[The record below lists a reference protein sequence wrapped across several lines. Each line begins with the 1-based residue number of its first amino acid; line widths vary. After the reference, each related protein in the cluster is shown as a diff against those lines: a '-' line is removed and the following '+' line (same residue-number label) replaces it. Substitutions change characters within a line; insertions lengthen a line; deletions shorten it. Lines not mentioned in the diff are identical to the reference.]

1 MSYSRGAKIKF
12 CTVSTPDD
20 TEQVV
25 LTEQLGPIQF
35 YEDMIDASFHVEIMV
50 FDTAGK
56 LGTTPI
62 RSGSK
67 VFLRIETPS
76 GVIDFEKEPLFIS
89 NIKTSGSTAKKEFFV
104 MQLESKGTFINHF
117 SRIYKRYDSKAN
129 ILVEKFLK
137 EDLEISGDK
146 ILEIEEPS
154 NSISFCGNYKRPLQ
168 TCVSLATKSIPNIGT
183 KQNITRGGSGFFFW
197 ETLKGYNFRSPDG
210 IFKQIIDDKDS
221 IPVYEKVASFNA
233 LDPENDFHIVD
244 EPSWSNNDNLLEKLS
259 LGQYAAYNTFFD
271 INARKHVVAERED
284 DKSAIHEYKPTSQ
297 QESGENATTLSNEQ
311 PFVPNFKNFTRRSKE
326 LPSRYLFSF
335 VDRGTYTN
343 DLTTPQEH
351 VEYEAKR
358 QSRYA
363 ALFSQTLMITVP
375 MNVQLSAGSVVKVK
389 FPRINIDR
397 PNSGSNNSASGYY
410 MIKSLSHQ
418 LGSQGDFTG
427 LKLVRDAY
435 SKLS

>member
-12 CTVSTPDD
+12 CTVRTPDD
-20 TEQVV
+20 TEEVV

-76 GVIDFEKEPLFIS
+76 GVIDFEKEPLIIS
-89 NIKTSGSTAKKEFFV
+89 NIKTSGSTTKKEFFV

-117 SRIYKRYDSKAN
+117 TRLYERYDSKSDV
-129 ILVEKFLK
+129 LVRKFLK
-137 EDLEISGDK
+137 ENLEISDDK
-146 ILEIEEPS
+146 ILEIEKPS

-168 TCVSLATKSIPNIGT
+168 TCVSLATKSVPIVG
-183 KQNITRGGSGFFFW
+183 KENITRGGSGFFFW

-210 IFKQIIDDKDS
+210 IFSQIIKDKDS

-233 LDPENDFHIVD
+233 LDPENDFHIAS
-244 EPSWSNNDNLLEKLS
+244 EPSWSNNENLLEKLS

-271 INARKHVVAERED
+271 INTRMHVVAEREE
-284 DKSAIHEYKPTSQ
+284 DKSLSIHEYKPTSQ
-297 QESGENATTLSNEQ
+297 EESGENATMLSNEQ
-311 PFVPNFKNFTRRSKE
+311 PFVPKVWSDK
-326 LPSRYLFSF
+326 PSRMMLSF
-335 VDRGTYTN
+335 IDKGTYTN

-363 ALFSQTLMITVP
+363 ALFSQTLKITVP

-418 LGSQGDFTG
+418 LGSEGDFTG

>member
-1 MSYSRGAKIKF
+1 MSYSKGAKIKF
-12 CTVSTPDD
+12 CTVRTPDD
-20 TEQVV
+20 TEEVV

-89 NIKTSGSTAKKEFFV
+89 NIKTSGSTTKKEYFV

-117 SRIYKRYDSKAN
+117 SRLYEFYDSKPN
-129 ILVEKFLK
+129 ELVRKFLK
-137 EDLEISGDK
+137 ENLEISDDK

-154 NSISFCGNYKRPLQ
+154 NKISFCGNYKRPLQ
-168 TCVSLATKSIPNIGT
+168 TCVSLATKSMPSIGG
-183 KQNITRGGSGFFFW
+183 KQTITRGGSGFFFW
-197 ETLKGYNFRSPDG
+197 ETLRGYNFRSPDG
-210 IFKQIIDDKDS
+210 IFGQIKDDKDS
-221 IPVYEKVASFNA
+221 IPLYEKVASFNA
-233 LDPENDFHIVD
+233 LDPENDFHIVS
-244 EPSWSNNDNLLEKLS
+244 EPSWSNNNNLHEKLA

-271 INARKHVVAERED
+271 INTRKHVIAERD
-284 DKSAIHEYKPTSQ
+284 TSAIHEYKPTSQ
-297 QESGENATTLSNEQ
+297 EESGENATMLSNEQ
-311 PFVPNFKNFTRRSKE
+311 PFVPKVWSDK
-326 LPSRYLFSF
+326 PSRFMLSF

-363 ALFSQTLMITVP
+363 ALFSQTLVITVP

-418 LGSQGDFTG
+418 LGSEGDFTG